1 MALRLVES
9 GYSLLGIIN
18 EEPKKSDLT
27 FNDDFGDSGETLLK
41 AAFCYQNEYHTISV
55 EIRDDLSHQSSSP
68 LHNVHGRKK
77 RYCSMLGSSG
87 LT

>member
-1 MALRLVES
+1 MRKNGFEVT

-41 AAFCYQNEYHTISV
+41 AASCYQNEHQTISV
-55 EIRDDLSHQSSSP
+55 EIRDDLSYQSSSP
-68 LHNVHGRKK
+68 LHNVHGKK
-77 RYCSMLGSSG
+77 EKVLPNVR
-87 LT
+87 